1 MAIAPGLREMP
12 VEPRRAQ
19 VEIRPD
25 KPLDFDD
32 LGSLVTVRFP

>member
-1 MAIAPGLREMP
+1 MP
-12 VEPRRAQ
+12 VEPRLAQ